1 MPDVTAADAIRLLGL
16 EPHPTC
22 GYVAET
28 YRSPTRIAA
37 GGLDAPFAGGRPIG
51 TALYFLVD
59 RERRVKLHRILN
71 DQLYHRYLGDALE
84 VLALYPDGTHE
95 VHVVGPDLA
104 NGERL
109 QLFLPGGTFHCA
121 RLRSGGEWFLGSSTE
136 WPGVEPADVE
146 IGDTAELARRFP
158 AAAQLLHEFT
168 GTGGT
173 IPR

>member
-1 MPDVTAADAIRLLGL
+1 MSLSTAADAIRLLGL

-37 GGLDAPFAGGRPIG
+37 GGLGAPFGDGRPIG

-59 RERRVKLHRILN
+59 NERRVNLHRIRN

-84 VLALYPDGTHE
+84 VLAFYPDGTHA
-95 VHVVGPDLA
+95 VHVVGPDVA
-104 NGERL
+104 GGEQL

-121 RLRSGGEWFLGSSTE
+121 RLRAGGSWFLGASTE
-136 WPGVEPADVE
+136 WPGVEPPDVE
-146 IGDTAELARRFP
+146 PGDADDLAARFP
-158 AAAQLLHEFT
+158 AAAALLREFT
-168 GTGGT
+168 AA
-173 IPR
+173 

>member
-1 MPDVTAADAIRLLGL
+1 MSETTSTDAIRLLGL

-37 GGLDAPFAGGRPIG
+37 GGLGAAFADGRPIG

-84 VLALYPDGTHE
+84 VLALYPDGSHA
-95 VHVVGPDLA
+95 VHVVGADIA
-104 NGERL
+104 GGEQL

-121 RLRSGGEWFLGSSTE
+121 RLRAGGTWFLGASTE
-136 WPGVEPADVE
+136 WPGVEPPDVE
-146 IGDTAELARRFP
+146 MGDAAELAAQFP
-158 AAAQLLHEFT
+158 AAATLIGEFSAA
-168 GTGGT
+168 
-173 IPR
+173 

>member
-1 MPDVTAADAIRLLGL
+1 MSELTAPEALVLLGL

-37 GGLDAPFAGGRPIG
+37 GGLGAPFADGRPIG

-59 RERRVKLHRILN
+59 RVRRVKLHRILN

-84 VLALYPDGTHE
+84 VLALYPDGAHA
-95 VHVVGPDLA
+95 VHVVGADVA
-104 NGERL
+104 NGEQL

-121 RLRSGGEWFLGSSTE
+121 RLRAGGSWFLGASTE
-136 WPGVEPADVE
+136 WPGVEASDVE
-146 IGDTAELARRFP
+146 MGDAGELATRFP
-158 AAAQLLHEFT
+158 AAASLIEQFSAT
-168 GTGGT
+168 
-173 IPR
+173 

>member
-1 MPDVTAADAIRLLGL
+1 MNELTAADALRLLGL

-37 GGLDAPFAGGRPIG
+37 GGLGTPFADGRPIG

-84 VLALYPDGTHE
+84 VLALYPDGTHA
-95 VHVVGPDLA
+95 VHVVGADIA
-104 NGERL
+104 NGEQL

-121 RLRSGGEWFLGSSTE
+121 RLRAGGTWFLGASTE
-136 WPGVEPADVE
+136 WPGVEPPDVE
-146 IGDTAELARRFP
+146 LGDAGELATSFP
-158 AAAQLLHEFT
+158 AAATVIDEFS
-168 GTGGT
+168 GA
-173 IPR
+173 